1 MTELSRR
8 KALVLGA
15 ASLAMPWVSRA
26 HAQERKITVAAYS
39 DIFEDIYKRTVV
51 EPFMKLNP
59 GIRVNYAGMPT
70 SAQNLGI
77 LRAQKAAPQIDVC
90 IMDVVVA
97 KAGGDEN
104 IYKKV
109 TAEQLPVM
117 KQLVPAALID
127 GVPGPAVTFDTIVMM
142 YAPAKFPAA
151 PTSWKELWNKKH
163 SGRIAI
169 DAPPNAL
176 GLGLT
181 LIANKLAGGG
191 DYRQSVAK
199 GIELLGEMAPL
210 VQTWDPKPNPYAA
223 VANGAVDLGIGY
235 NARAQTFSKQT
246 PDRIAAVMPD
256 EGSLSQINTI
266 NLVNGSSQPE
276 AALQF
281 MSYALSPE
289 AQAAFTEALFYV
301 PTNKDAAI
309 SEDARKRTAAT
320 PERMARMIDVDW
332 IEVARFRDGITEQ
345 WRRNVTS
352 RR

>member
-1 MTELSRR
+1 MTELTRR

-15 ASLAMPWVSRA
+15 GSLAMPWISKA

-39 DIFEDIYKRTVV
+39 DIFEDIYKRTVI
-51 EPFMKLNP
+51 EPFMKANP
-59 GIRVNYAGMPT
+59 GIRVNYTGMPT
-70 SAQNLGI
+70 SAQNLGT

-104 IYKKV
+104 IFKKV

-142 YAPAKFPAA
+142 YAPAKFPTA

-163 SGRIAI
+163 AGRIAI

-191 DYRQSVAK
+191 DYRQSVSK

-210 VQTWDPKPNPYAA
+210 VQTWDPKPNPYGALS
-223 VANGAVDLGIGY
+223 NGAVDLGIGY

-246 PDRIAAVMPD
+246 PDRIAVAMPE

-266 NLVNGSSQPE
+266 NLVNGSNQTE

-281 MSYALSPE
+281 MSHALSPE

-301 PTNKDAAI
+301 PTNKGAAI

-332 IEVARFRDGITEQ
+332 IEVAKIRDGITEQ